1 MLASIRAGSARTP
14 SSIRAA
20 DPAQAANAIEISGIS
35 SHSAFQARPSR
46 SCSHI
51 IPSRATA
58 AWARITRERVTRCSE
73 ISGLRL
79 CGIVIEPTV
88 PGVKDSRSSPIS
100 GRCSWYTSLPILPAV
115 AEIAASSQANSAT
128 PSRAV
133 IHGTTG
139 TPRPSCPANA
149 SSRPRARSPQNSMLP
164 SAPPSCTTSQRAR
177 PWPSRSRCR
186 SSSAAQTAA
195 LNPNVIGRPGCPCV
209 RPHIGVSRYSPASSR
224 ARSRIRVTSR
234 AAMSPTARNTS
245 ADHVSDRSCT
255 VAP

>member
-1 MLASIRAGSARTP
+1 MASIRSGSARIP
-14 SSIRAA
+14 SSIRAP
-20 DPAQAANAIEISGIS
+20 DPTQAAKAIEVSGTT

-46 SCSHI
+46 SCSPT
-51 IPSRATA
+51 IPSRATP
-58 AWARITRERVTRCSE
+58 AWARITRDRVTRCSE

-79 CGIVIEPTV
+79 CGMVIEPTV
-88 PGVKDSRSSPIS
+88 PGVNDSRSSPIS

-115 AEIAASSQANSAT
+115 AEMAASSQMNSAT

-139 TPRPSCPANA
+139 TPSPSCRANA
-149 SSRPRARSPQNSMLP
+149 SSRSRARPPQNSIVP
-164 SAPPSCTTSQRAR
+164 SAPPSCTTSHRRR
-177 PWPSRSRCR
+177 PCRSRSRCR

-195 LNPNVIGRPGCPCV
+195 LNPNVIGSPGCPWV
-209 RPHIGVSRYSPASSR
+209 RPHIGVSRYSPASSS

-234 AAMSPTARNTS
+234 SAISPTARNTS
-245 ADHVSDRSCT
+245 ANHVSDRSCT